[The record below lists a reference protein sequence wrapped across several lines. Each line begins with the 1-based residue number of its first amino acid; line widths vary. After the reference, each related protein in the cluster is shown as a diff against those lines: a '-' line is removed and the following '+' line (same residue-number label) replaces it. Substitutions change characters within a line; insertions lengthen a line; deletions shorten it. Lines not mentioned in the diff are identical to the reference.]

1 MVAVKEVLLQ
11 LLIACSPAFLFPL
24 VFERRSPHPVHN
36 SRLERTSYYNMLLA
50 SCLISILICSL
61 FSSNLFGVIP
71 LNYFLPSLFVGM
83 LYGRRRDGLIL
94 AVVELVI
101 YVVMNPS
108 FNASGFLLDTG
119 LCLYPMVLLVA
130 GRFKRSGRHAK
141 YVTLSFFLLVGQ
153 YLSTA
158 LAFLTWPM
166 SSKMDLTII
175 IFAIINI
182 AVAVLI
188 GSLLL
193 FVIESS
199 LDKEKLQMQVTLLS
213 RRYFREAEKLQQMMD
228 AAPLSILLLD
238 HEGRIVSINNTFLTY
253 YQMEY
258 PEVIKEELIG
268 RMLME
273 AVKDFDFEIIGH
285 RVDTTLLN
293 RENTS
298 ELVQIRGRTFF
309 ASTSP
314 IKRGHTEETVGA
326 VVIIQDITELEALR
340 TELFN
345 ADRLSLVGQMAA
357 GITHEIRNPMAV
369 VRGFLQLMKE
379 KSPSSL
385 DHYYRI
391 VMDEL
396 DRANSI
402 ISDFLSLAQ
411 TRSVNKEECHLHD
424 IIHELSPL
432 LWADANLRGQ
442 SIELKLAEYLPQLR
456 LNTKEIKQVI
466 LNLSRNAMEAME
478 EKGQLTLETR
488 NSPEG
493 VELLVTDTG
502 PGIPL
507 AKQEKL
513 FEPFFTTKDQ
523 GTGLGLA
530 LCLSIIERH
539 NGKISVES
547 EEGSGTTFSV
557 MFQRPQGY
565 SAEVS

>member
-1 MVAVKEVLLQ
+1 
-11 LLIACSPAFLFPL
+11 
-24 VFERRSPHPVHN
+24 
-36 SRLERTSYYNMLLA
+36 MLLM
-50 SCLISILICSL
+50 SCLISIFICSL
-61 FSSNLFGVIP
+61 FSSELFGIIP
-71 LNYFLPSLFVGM
+71 LNYFLPSLFIGI

-94 AVVELVI
+94 AAVELVI
-101 YVVMNPS
+101 YAVMETP
-108 FNASGFLLDTG
+108 FDLPDFLLHTG
-119 LCLYPMVLLVA
+119 LCMYPLVFLAA

-141 YVTLSFFLLVGQ
+141 YVTLSLFLLVGQ
-153 YLSTA
+153 YLSTSMS
-158 LAFLTWPM
+158 FLSLPM
-166 SSKMDLTII
+166 SYRMNLTII
-175 IFAIINI
+175 IFGIVNII
-182 AVAVLI
+182 VAVLI

-199 LDKEKLQMQVTLLS
+199 LDKDKLQIQVTMLS

-238 HEGRIVSINNTFLTY
+238 QEGRIVSLNRTFLTY
-253 YQMEY
+253 YCATHPMATREELVGKSLQEI
-258 PEVIKEELIG
+258 IKE
-268 RMLME
+268 
-273 AVKDFDFEIIGH
+273 FDYEIVGQ
-285 RVDTTLLN
+285 RVDKTPLN
-293 RENTS
+293 TENTS
-298 ELVQIRGRTFF
+298 ELVQSNGRTFF

-314 IKRGHTEETVGA
+314 IKRGLTEETVGA

-345 ADRLSLVGQMAA
+345 VDRLTLVGQMAA

-379 KSPSSL
+379 KSPSTL
-385 DHYYRI
+385 DNYYRI

-411 TRSVNKEECHLHD
+411 TRSVNKEDCHLHD
-424 IIHELSPL
+424 IIQELSPL

-442 SIELKLAEYLPQLR
+442 SIELKLAEQLPRLK

-488 NSPEG
+488 STPGG

-502 PGIPL
+502 PGIPP

-513 FEPFFTTKDQ
+513 FQPFFTTKSQ

-539 NGKISVES
+539 HGKISVKS
-547 EEGSGTTFSV
+547 EEGTGTTFSV
-557 MFQRPQGY
+557 LFQEDAGHHTDDR
-565 SAEVS
+565 

>member
-1 MVAVKEVLLQ
+1 MKE
-11 LLIACSPAFLFPL
+11 
-24 VFERRSPHPVHN
+24 
-36 SRLERTSYYNMLLA
+36 
-50 SCLISILICSL
+50 
-61 FSSNLFGVIP
+61 
-71 LNYFLPSLFVGM
+71 
-83 LYGRRRDGLIL
+83 
-94 AVVELVI
+94 
-101 YVVMNPS
+101 
-108 FNASGFLLDTG
+108 
-119 LCLYPMVLLVA
+119 
-130 GRFKRSGRHAK
+130 
-141 YVTLSFFLLVGQ
+141 
-153 YLSTA
+153 
-158 LAFLTWPM
+158 
-166 SSKMDLTII
+166 
-175 IFAIINI
+175 
-182 AVAVLI
+182 
-188 GSLLL
+188 
-193 FVIESS
+193 
-199 LDKEKLQMQVTLLS
+199 
-213 RRYFREAEKLQQMMD
+213 
-228 AAPLSILLLD
+228 
-238 HEGRIVSINNTFLTY
+238 
-253 YQMEY
+253 
-258 PEVIKEELIG
+258 
-268 RMLME
+268 
-273 AVKDFDFEIIGH
+273 
-285 RVDTTLLN
+285 
-293 RENTS
+293 
-298 ELVQIRGRTFF
+298 RTFF
-309 ASTSP
+309 TSTSP

-345 ADRLSLVGQMAA
+345 VDRLSLVGQMAA

-402 ISDFLSLAQ
+402 INDFLSLAQ

-442 SIELKLAEYLPQLR
+442 SIELKLAEHLPRLQ

-513 FEPFFTTKDQ
+513 FQPFFTTKAQ

-547 EEGSGTTFSV
+547 EEGCGTTFSV
-557 MFQRPQGY
+557 LFLGPAGY
-565 SAEVS
+565 NSDAS

>member
-1 MVAVKEVLLQ
+1 MVAVKEILLQ

-24 VFERRSPHPVHN
+24 VFERRNPHPVQN
-36 SRLERTSYYNMLLA
+36 NRLERTSYYNMLLV

-61 FSSNLFGVIP
+61 FSSNLFGIMP

-94 AVVELVI
+94 AGVELVI
-101 YVVMNPS
+101 YAIMKTP
-108 FNASGFLLDTG
+108 FNSSGFLLNTG
-119 LCLYPMVLLVA
+119 LCLYPMVFLVA

-153 YLSTA
+153 YLSTS
-158 LAFLTWPM
+158 LSFLSWPM
-166 SSKMDLTII
+166 HYRMDLTII
-175 IFAIINI
+175 IFGIINI
-182 AVAVLI
+182 TVAVLI

-238 HEGRIVSINNTFLTY
+238 QQGRIVSLNNTFLTY
-253 YQMEY
+253 YHLEH

-268 RMLME
+268 KMLRE
-273 AVKDFDFEIIGH
+273 ALKDFDFEIIGT
-285 RVDTTLLN
+285 RVDKTLLN
-293 RENTS
+293 REHTS
-298 ELVQIRGRTFF
+298 ELIQMKERTFF
-309 ASTSP
+309 TSTSP

-345 ADRLSLVGQMAA
+345 VDRLSLVGQMAA

-402 ISDFLSLAQ
+402 INDFLSLAQ

-442 SIELKLAEYLPQLR
+442 SIELKLAEPLPRLQ

-513 FEPFFTTKDQ
+513 FQPFFTTKAQ

-547 EEGSGTTFSV
+547 KEGFGTTFSV
-557 MFQRPQGY
+557 LFLGPAGY
-565 SAEVS
+565 NADAS

>member
-1 MVAVKEVLLQ
+1 MVAVKEILLQ

-24 VFERRSPHPVHN
+24 VFERRNPHPVQN
-36 SRLERTSYYNMLLA
+36 NRLERTSYYNMLLV

-61 FSSNLFGVIP
+61 FSSNLFGIMP

-94 AVVELVI
+94 AGVELVI
-101 YVVMNPS
+101 YAIMKPP
-108 FNASGFLLDTG
+108 FNSSGFLLNTG
-119 LCLYPMVLLVA
+119 LCLYPMVFLVA

-153 YLSTA
+153 YLSTS
-158 LAFLTWPM
+158 LSFLSWPM
-166 SSKMDLTII
+166 HYRMDLTII
-175 IFAIINI
+175 IFGIINI
-182 AVAVLI
+182 TVAVLI

-238 HEGRIVSINNTFLTY
+238 QQGRIVSLNNTFLTY
-253 YQMEY
+253 YHLEH

-268 RMLME
+268 KMLRE
-273 AVKDFDFEIIGH
+273 ALKDFDFEIIGT
-285 RVDTTLLN
+285 RVDKTLLN
-293 RENTS
+293 REHTS
-298 ELVQIRGRTFF
+298 ELIQMKERTFF
-309 ASTSP
+309 TSTSP

-345 ADRLSLVGQMAA
+345 VDRLSLVGQMAA

-402 ISDFLSLAQ
+402 INDFLSLAQ

-442 SIELKLAEYLPQLR
+442 SIELKLAEHLPRLQ

-478 EKGQLTLETR
+478 EKGQLTLKTR

-513 FEPFFTTKDQ
+513 FQPFFTTKAQ

-547 EEGSGTTFSV
+547 EEGCGTTFSV
-557 MFQRPQGY
+557 LFLGPAGY
-565 SAEVS
+565 NADAS